1 MFIYTYLR
9 IIYKIIHIYII
20 LKKIFFNRETMDSK
34 DVINSIL
41 ENNTEEKDTRTT
53 IVNKDIEVETDLG
66 TLLAL
71 DYNSLD
77 LKAIK

>member
-1 MFIYTYLR
+1 
-9 IIYKIIHIYII
+9 
-20 LKKIFFNRETMDSK
+20 MDSK
-34 DVINSIL
+34 DVVNSIL
-41 ENNTEEKDTRTT
+41 ENNTEEKDTRQTT

-71 DYNSLD
+71 DYNNLD

>member
-1 MFIYTYLR
+1 
-9 IIYKIIHIYII
+9 
-20 LKKIFFNRETMDSK
+20 MDSK
-34 DVINSIL
+34 DVVNSIL
-41 ENNTEEKDTRTT
+41 ENNTEEKDIRTT

-71 DYNSLD
+71 DYNNLD